1 MDDQE
6 AVDQAVRNG
15 WDIHTY
21 TRDGKVAAYA
31 MVRGT
36 EIHVKV
42 YEAFKY
48 RIIHRVAT
56 QEFIR
61 PIFDRHGFLTT
72 RVPQAVDRH
81 VREVHAVLV
90 AAPETLFEPGA
101 RGAGVE
107 THRDRED

>member
-21 TRDGKVAAYA
+21 VREGKVAAYA

-36 EIHVKV
+36 EIHFKV
-42 YEAFKY
+42 LEAFRY
-48 RIIHRVAT
+48 RVIFRVAT
-56 QEFIR
+56 QEFLR

-72 RVPQAVDRH
+72 RVPHGDEESRRFIERIGFKMTWEDGDYQYFMLTA
-81 VREVHAVLV
+81 L
-90 AAPETLFEPGA
+90 PFE
-101 RGAGVE
+101 R
-107 THRDRED
+107 

>member
-42 YEAFKY
+42 YEAFRY

-56 QEFIR
+56 QEFLR

-72 RVPQAVDRH
+72 RVLQGDEESRRFVERVGFKMTWEDDNFRYFMLTALP
-81 VREVHAVLV
+81 
-90 AAPETLFEPGA
+90 FE
-101 RGAGVE
+101 R
-107 THRDRED
+107 